1 MAALNLPPPDAA
13 AGAVVIKS
21 GGGTHIHEPATYD
34 VELAELQSDLHLWLD
49 ALRGPVQQ
57 LINDAESIQGRD
69 NSMLALQVA
78 VDRFN
83 AALKVLTEA
92 VYRRE
97 PA

>member
-21 GGGTHIHEPATYD
+21 GGGTHIMVPEYD
-34 VELAELQSDLHLWLD
+34 VELAELQADLYLWLE